1 MEYFKMVALRAYVKI
16 VIKERAQNIL
26 STTQVKVTY
35 RPSPS
40 DVNPETEVITSRRGV
55 LHTPFL

>member
-1 MEYFKMVALRAYVKI
+1 MVVKR
-16 VIKERAQNIL
+16 VTKERALNIL

-55 LHTPFL
+55 LHRPFL